1 MDSKFDMYHKLR
13 KLRIEYKKNP
23 SKELEDYIEKLAEQL
38 KQTVSSYKVFSRLNM
53 ITSYF
58 TLKNIDSQRSEGKFD
73 TYEDA
78 KKYAEEKNIDLSDE
92 DSPYFIDEIKES
104 KIEPKKSPAKNPG
117 LSKEDREEL
126 NKLRDEK
133 SYWKSIQV
141 KDSDHRKEALK
152 NIGRINKT
160 IKQKFG
166 LNW

>member
-1 MDSKFDMYHKLR
+1 MKKKIGVITLSKE
-13 KLRIEYKKNP
+13 IEYENQYKKLERLC
-23 SKELEDYIEKLAEQL
+23 KEIRK
-38 KQTVSSYKVFSRLNM
+38 K
-53 ITSYF
+53 
-58 TLKNIDSQRSEGKFD
+58 
-73 TYEDA
+73 A
-78 KKYAEEKNIDLSDE
+78 KEKNIDLSDE
-92 DSPYFIDEIKES
+92 ASPYFIDEIKES
-104 KIEPKKSPAKNPG
+104 KIEPKKSTVKNSG

-152 NIGRINKT
+152 NIGRINKI